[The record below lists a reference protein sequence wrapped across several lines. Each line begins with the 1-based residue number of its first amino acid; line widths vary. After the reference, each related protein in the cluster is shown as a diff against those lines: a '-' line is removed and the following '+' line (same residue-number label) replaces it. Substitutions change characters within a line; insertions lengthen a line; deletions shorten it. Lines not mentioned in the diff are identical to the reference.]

1 MKISK
6 EEFEN
11 LSKLAS
17 LSFDSNKENIVNEL
31 EKILTRFE
39 ALSKIDTSNVEPTSH
54 VTNLLNSM
62 RDDSNKII
70 LSNEEILQNSPEN
83 TLGQIKIPR
92 VFDNE

>member
-17 LSFDSNKENIVNEL
+17 LSFDSNKENIVKDL

-39 ALSKIDTSNVEPTSH
+39 SLSKIDTSNVEPTSH

-62 RDDSNKII
+62 RDDDNKTI

-83 TLGQIKIPR
+83 TSGQIKIPR

>member
-6 EEFEN
+6 KEFQN

-17 LSFDSNKENIVNEL
+17 LSFNSNEENIVSEL
-31 EKILTRFE
+31 EKILSRFE
-39 ALSKIDTSNVEPTSH
+39 SLSKIDTTNIEPTSH

-62 RDDSNKII
+62 REDKHKEI
-70 LSNEEILQNSPEN
+70 LSNEEILHNSPEK
-83 TLGQIKIPR
+83 TSGQIKIPR

>member
-17 LSFDSNKENIVNEL
+17 LSFDSNKENIVNDL

-39 ALSKIDTSNVEPTSH
+39 SLSKIDTSNIEPTSH

-62 RDDSNKII
+62 RDDNTKVI
-70 LSNEEILQNSPEN
+70 LSNKEILQNSPEN
-83 TLGQIKIPR
+83 TSGQIKIPR

>member
-17 LSFDSNKENIVNEL
+17 LSFDSSKDNIVQDL
-31 EKILTRFE
+31 EKILSRFKS
-39 ALSKIDTSNVEPTSH
+39 LSKIDTTNVEPTSH
-54 VTNLLNSM
+54 VTNLKNSM
-62 RDDSNKII
+62 RDDKNETI

-83 TLGQIKIPR
+83 TSGQIRIPR

>member
-11 LSKLAS
+11 LADLAS
-17 LSFDSNKENIVNEL
+17 LSVTSDNTELSKDL

-39 ALSKIDTSNVEPTSH
+39 SLSKIDTSNIPPTSH
-54 VTNLLNSM
+54 VTNLYNSL
-62 RDDSNKII
+62 REDTDEKI
-70 LSNEEILQNSPEN
+70 LSNEEILENSPDSS
-83 TLGQIKIPR
+83 LGQIKIAR

>member
-17 LSFDSNKENIVNEL
+17 LSFHSNKENIVDDL

-39 ALSKIDTSNVEPTSH
+39 SLSKIDTSNVEPTSH

-62 RDDSNKII
+62 RDDNTKTI
-70 LSNEEILQNSPEN
+70 LSNDEILQNSPEN
-83 TLGQIKIPR
+83 TSGQIKIPS

>member
-6 EEFEN
+6 KEFEN

-17 LSFDSNKENIVNEL
+17 LSFESNNENIVSDL

-39 ALSKIDTSNVEPTSH
+39 SLSKIDTFNVEPTSH
-54 VTNLLNSM
+54 VTNLQNSM
-62 RDDSNKII
+62 REDKTKTI

-83 TLGQIKIPR
+83 TSGQIKIPR

>member
-17 LSFDSNKENIVNEL
+17 LSFDSDKENIVNDL

-39 ALSKIDTSNVEPTSH
+39 SLSKIDTTNVEPTSH

-62 RDDSNKII
+62 RDDDTKII

-83 TLGQIKIPR
+83 TSGQIKIPR